1 MNADYNN
8 SMPATVQPTRNY
20 LNPQPTYQR
29 QYGHDHIRRYPYGVN
44 NQINTFD
51 PFVLAKTEMQRR
63 FLEVLQVQRKFF
75 EQEKLYNLLQTL
87 EKIHIDLG
95 QQQIMMFDNN
105 AIIDSVTISKYVPK
119 DMYSI
124 ARHMAKTTNTDI
136 FSCVMSLCSATAIAM
151 RGRQQVRL
159 DRHWAEMI
167 NLYIL
172 LAKNSGENKSTLCE
186 MLKHPHRNFLSRR
199 RKPKAPK
206 NDRRSQMQ
214 PTILNAV
221 KASERAVIARYTRK
235 IRESGES
242 ISCISAMMDELESV
256 RDEFSEYI
264 QEKSTR
270 EEIFIDV
277 TTSLGLVK
285 QLEKNGETIAI
296 MEPEAGMFLSRF
308 FKDNSLVP
316 ILLKGFGCEP
326 YQYDTSTPGKCVY
339 LDRPSINILLM
350 LQNSV
355 MFGLFNNEF
364 LAKIGLVPRM
374 LPILGGNF
382 KDNPMDRYT
391 IDRLGA
397 TPDWMALYEE
407 KIQSILEQS
416 YTQDTDREIFDIPCE
431 PDVRWI
437 ALNFRQENW
446 RCLEAGQYLHMAPFM
461 RKLHGTAVRIAGC
474 IHGWTFPRPH
484 DHPITVKEMEAGIAI
499 AKICRDHADVAFDTK
514 ARETKKFAIKILKYL
529 LKQDWT
535 RSQPLISAC
544 NLQRRIRGMKS
555 AQCLPALD
563 FLEQHNFIRQHH
575 EPGYAPLCIL
585 HPNLFQVNLA
595 HLTDI

>member
-1 MNADYNN
+1 MNANYNN
-8 SMPATVQPTRNY
+8 FMPATIQPTCNY
-20 LNPQPTYQR
+20 VNPQPTYQN
-29 QYGHDHIRRYPYGVN
+29 QYGVN
-44 NQINTFD
+44 NQINAFD

-63 FLEVLQVQRKFF
+63 ILEVLQVQRKFF

-87 EKIHIDLG
+87 EKIHIDLS

-256 RDEFSEYI
+256 RDEFTEYI

-364 LAKIGLVPRM
+364 LAKIGLFPRM

-397 TPDWMALYEE
+397 KPDWMALYEE
-407 KIQSILEQS
+407 KIQSILELS

-431 PDVRWI
+431 PEARLL

-484 DHPITVKEMEAGIAI
+484 DHPITVKEMEAGIAL
-499 AKICRDHADVAFDTK
+499 AKICRDHANIAFDTK
-514 ARETKKFAIKILKYL
+514 LRETVHFAIKILKYL

-535 RSQPLISAC
+535 RSQPLISSSD
-544 NLQRRIRGMKS
+544 LQRNISGLNK
-555 AQCLPALD
+555 AKCLPALD

-575 EPGYAPLCIL
+575 EPKYAPLCIL
-585 HPNLFQVNLA
+585 HPNLFQLNLE

>member
-1 MNADYNN
+1 MSSNYYNQIPVRIQTTNNQYHPHRFQPLNGNN
-8 SMPATVQPTRNY
+8 SN
-20 LNPQPTYQR
+20 LNCSPGIY
-29 QYGHDHIRRYPYGVN
+29 
-44 NQINTFD
+44 NQINAFD

-105 AIIDSVTISKYVPK
+105 AIIDSAMILKYIPK
-119 DMYSI
+119 EMYAI
-124 ARHMAKTTNTDI
+124 ARHMAKTTDTDI

-151 RGRQQVRL
+151 RGRHQVRL
-159 DRHWAEMI
+159 DRHWAETI

-186 MLKHPHRNFLSRR
+186 MLNHPTRVLLSGR

-214 PTILNAV
+214 PTILNAA
-221 KASERAVIARYTRK
+221 KAYERAVIDRYTRK
-235 IRESGES
+235 IRKSGES

-264 QEKSTR
+264 QEKRTR

-285 QLEKNGETIAI
+285 KLESNGETIAI

-308 FKDNSLVP
+308 FKDKSLVP
-316 ILLKGFGCEP
+316 ILLKGYGCEP

-364 LAKIGLVPRM
+364 LAKIGLFPRM

-382 KDNPMDRYT
+382 KDNPMERYT
-391 IDRLGA
+391 IDGLGA

-416 YTQDTDREIFDIPCE
+416 YTKDTDREIFDIPCE
-431 PDVRWI
+431 PDARLL
-437 ALNFRQENW
+437 ALNFRKENW
-446 RCLEAGQYLHMAPFM
+446 ECLKAGQYLHMAPFM

-474 IHGWTFPRPH
+474 IHGWTFSRPH
-484 DHPITVKEMEAGIAI
+484 DHPITVKEMEAGIAF
-499 AKICRDHADVAFDTK
+499 AKICRDHANIAFDTK
-514 ARETKKFAIKILKYL
+514 LRETVHFAIKILKYL

-535 RSQPLISAC
+535 RSQPLISASD
-544 NLQRRIRGMKS
+544 LQRNISGLNK
-555 AQCLPALD
+555 AKCLPALD
-563 FLEQHNFIRQHH
+563 FHEQHNFIRQHH
-575 EPGYAPLCIL
+575 EPKYAPLVIL
-585 HPNLFQVNLA
+585 HPNLSQVTLD